1 MRGGSYRLGF
11 VLRTVGACCMI
22 LRVDI
27 ADPWDHFAD
36 TARTMNASVGIQD
49 TLDAAVHAAVAL
61 IKPVEA
67 ACVSLVRG
75 RGRIETQAASDDVCR
90 RADELQIEVDEGPC
104 LQSIRDEETV
114 VVRDLGSEPRWPR
127 WSSRAVDELGVRSM
141 LCLQLFVAKDDTIG
155 ALSLYSKQWDAFA
168 DYDDTITAL
177 ALAAHVAVAATS
189 TQESDGLNSALAS
202 RTVIGQAQ
210 GMLIQRYELT
220 PELAFAV
227 LMRAS
232 QHSNRKLHEIA
243 ADMVRGG
250 IRPEL
255 LQ

>member
-1 MRGGSYRLGF
+1 
-11 VLRTVGACCMI
+11 VLHD

-27 ADPWDHFAD
+27 ADPWDHFAE
-36 TARTMNASVGIQD
+36 TARTMNVSVGIQD

-61 IKPVEA
+61 LKPVEA

-75 RGRIETQAASDDVCR
+75 RGRIETQAASDDMCR

-127 WSSRAVDELGVRSM
+127 WSARAVDELGVRSM
-141 LCLQLFVAKDDTIG
+141 LCLQLFVAEDDTIG

-177 ALAAHVAVAATS
+177 ALAGHVAVAATS
-189 TQESDGLNSALAS
+189 TLESDGLSSALAS

-243 ADMVRGG
+243 AEMVRGG